1 MSTTATITLPTVR
14 PLEPPMGS
22 EIDFGAQIDGV
33 DLENLTGL
41 WCFKIHA
48 NFTLLIRYR
57 RAICL
62 RPQGTV

>member
-14 PLEPPMGS
+14 PLEPPIGS

-41 WCFKIHA
+41 VFQDTCEVHTA
-48 NFTLLIRYR
+48 NML
-57 RAICL
+57 
-62 RPQGTV
+62 